1 MGIIFNM
8 KKEIVIAAYDRD
20 LHWLSRLN
28 SDVKKT
34 IYRKGNRGDDINEIY
49 IENNKGRCVHTFFN
63 HIFENY
69 NNLSDVTY
77 FAQDYPFDHWEN
89 IVEIINDSPT
99 LQKEQLKI
107 GGYCGYHWNSIQ
119 TPSPNGGIM
128 WALSP
133 STHHGYG
140 NILYCDSNG
149 QPQNSNPLIDVD
161 KYWNLFFESNPPNR
175 YEFIPGGH
183 FAITKE
189 HIKIRSKEFY
199 KSVVGFLLDEEVAPW
214 IIERLECY
222 IFNPKYST
230 NIN

>member
-1 MGIIFNM
+1 MDIIFNM
-8 KKEIVIAAYDRD
+8 KKEIVIAAYDKD

-34 IYRKGNRGDDINEIY
+34 IYRKGNRIEDINEIY

-89 IVEIINDSPT
+89 IIEIINDIPT
-99 LQKEQLKI
+99 IQKEQLKI

-119 TPSPNGGIM
+119 TPSSSGGTM
-128 WALSP
+128 WELYP
-133 STHHGYG
+133 SIHHGNG
-140 NILYCDSNG
+140 NILSCDSKG
-149 QPQNSNPLIDVD
+149 HPHASADFHIDAD
-161 KYWNLFFESNPPNR
+161 KYWNLFFNNEPPNF

-183 FAITKE
+183 FSITKE
-189 HIKIRSKEFY
+189 HAHLRTRDFY
-199 KSVVGFLLDEEVAPW
+199 KKVVDFLIDYEFAPW
-214 IIERLECY
+214 IVERLECY

-230 NIN
+230 I